1 MTQPSPNFVENSAV
15 LKNPAKYEI
24 IEVDVAKIIKSW
36 KKSLFSFEWLT
47 PDGNIRT
54 PEQLSESERQKYET
68 VLKAYENQQ
77 ELERPILGIGIM
89 DNVEIG
95 SRRDVLLTLSA
106 QNVKKLEVHINKN
119 DKNEFNAYL

>member
-1 MTQPSPNFVENSAV
+1 MTQPSPQFVDNSTV

-24 IEVDVAKIIKSW
+24 IEVDVSKVIISW
-36 KKSLFSFEWLT
+36 KESLFSFEWLT
-47 PDGNIRT
+47 PDGDIRT
-54 PEQLSESERQKYET
+54 PEQLSDSERQKYET
-68 VLKAYENQQ
+68 VLKAYKNQQ

-106 QNVKKLEVHINKN
+106 QNIKKLEVHINKN
-119 DKNEFNAYL
+119 DKSEFNAYL